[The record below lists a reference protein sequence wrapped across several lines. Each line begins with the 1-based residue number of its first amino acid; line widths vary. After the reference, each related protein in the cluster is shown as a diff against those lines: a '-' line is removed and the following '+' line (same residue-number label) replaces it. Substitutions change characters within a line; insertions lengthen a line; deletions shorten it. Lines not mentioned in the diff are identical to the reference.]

1 MKPSPNADYPIQVY
15 PQSWEE
21 GSLRA
26 PLYQGVFS
34 MVLNYVVEVA
44 FVPDVSAA
52 APPWVGRELPANL
65 DEVSTPE
72 QARLA
77 TALLAKYAVTPND
90 ARAGDV
96 AYVRWP
102 LAEGPIGDGWIR
114 YVSAVEFARY
124 AAELDRLSEIVSSR
138 FPDKTVSDLRDY
150 EVVRFI
156 EREVVAAPWFAPS
169 DAVMLGRIAAQ
180 RRERKD

>member
-1 MKPSPNADYPIQVY
+1 MKPGPHADYPIQVY

-21 GSLRA
+21 DSLRA
-26 PLYQGVFS
+26 PHYQGVYS
-34 MVLNYVVEVA
+34 MVLNYIVEVA

-52 APPWVGRELPANL
+52 APPWGGRQLPANV

-77 TALLAKYAVTPND
+77 AVLLAKYAVTPND

-96 AYVRWP
+96 ECARWP
-102 LAEGPIGDGWIR
+102 PHEGPIGDGWIR

-156 EREVVAAPWFAPS
+156 EREVVAAPWLQPR
-169 DAVMLGRIAAQ
+169 DAAMLGRIAA
-180 RRERKD
+180 DGP